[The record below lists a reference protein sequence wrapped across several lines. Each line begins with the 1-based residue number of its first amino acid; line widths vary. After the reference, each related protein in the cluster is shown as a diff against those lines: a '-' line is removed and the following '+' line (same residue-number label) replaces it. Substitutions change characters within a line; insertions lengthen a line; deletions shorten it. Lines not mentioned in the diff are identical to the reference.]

1 MKTFPLCA
9 LAWLLA
15 AGSVAPAALAARD
28 AQVPRDAQAL
38 RIASLAA
45 TCAACHGTS
54 GRGVPGSRVAP
65 LAGVPAELFIAQMQA
80 FKRGERP
87 ATVMHRHA
95 RGYTDEQIALMA
107 AYFAAQPAVL
117 PR

>member
-1 MKTFPLCA
+1 MKTLTPHA

-15 AGSVAPAALAARD
+15 AACAAPAALAQEAR
-28 AQVPRDAQAL
+28 APRDAQAL
-38 RIASLAA
+38 YVASLAA
-45 TCAACHGTS
+45 TCASCHGTA

-65 LAGVPAELFIAQMQA
+65 LAGVPAEVFIGQMRA
-80 FKRGERP
+80 FARGERA

>member
-1 MKTFPLCA
+1 MKTHSAHA

-15 AGSVAPAALAARD
+15 AACAAPAALAQEAR
-28 AQVPRDAQAL
+28 APRDAQAL
-38 RIASLAA
+38 HIASLAA
-45 TCAACHGTS
+45 TCAACHGTA
-54 GRGVPGSRVAP
+54 GRGVPGSRMAP
-65 LAGVPAELFIAQMQA
+65 LAGVPAEMFIAQMQA
-80 FKRGERP
+80 FKRGERA

-107 AYFAAQPAVL
+107 AYFAAQPAVQ

>member
-1 MKTFPLCA
+1 MKTLSLRAFG
-9 LAWLLA
+9 WLLA
-15 AGSVAPAALAARD
+15 AACAAPAALARD
-28 AQVPRDAQAL
+28 LQAPRDAQAL
-38 RIASLAA
+38 HVASLAA
-45 TCAACHGTS
+45 PCAACHGTH

-80 FKRGERP
+80 FKRGERA

-107 AYFAAQPAVL
+107 AYFAAQPAAQ